1 MDQLKKL
8 SDHNWKVTIELG
20 TDSNG
25 KRIRKAKQGFRTK
38 DDAKKYAAEILAQHT
53 RGLTPSKNGDLLLS
67 SFITSWF
74 NDYKCQIISITTKND
89 YHYRINSHI
98 IPSLGSYKLKDL
110 NTLIVQDFYNK
121 LISEKKMKPT
131 SAKKVFDILNG
142 CLKYAIKLEYIY
154 KLPTNIEKQR
164 CKKPII
170 KYWDKKQIDF
180 FLNEIKGTYLYTPIF
195 LDVLT
200 GLRIAE
206 LCGLCWKN
214 INFKKCTLE
223 VSNQV
228 VQDKVKKEL
237 ILSSVLKTSTSSR
250 IISIPKVLVDHLEEI
265 KNSRNAKNNDFVILN
280 RNNCMCTP
288 RNLSMEFTK
297 KVSNYKKSLDDL
309 EEEFPD
315 RDFANYMQLTQIT
328 FHGIRHSHATLLIF
342 NGDNIKVVS
351 KRLGHSNIGITLN
364 TYMHVMKDMENNTAN
379 LLDNLF

>member
-67 SFITSWF
+67 SFIKSWF
-74 NDYKCQIISITTKND
+74 NDYKCQNISITTKSD
-89 YHYRINSHI
+89 YFYRINLHI
-98 IPSLGSYKLKDL
+98 IPALGSYKLKDL
-110 NTLIVQDFYNK
+110 NTLIIQDFYNK
-121 LISEKKMKPT
+121 LIIEKKMKPT

-154 KLPTNIEKQR
+154 KLPTNIEKQK

-180 FLNEIKGTYLYTPIF
+180 FLDEIKETYLYTPIF

-206 LCGLCWKN
+206 LCGLRWKD

-223 VSNQV
+223 VNNQV

-237 ILSSVLKTSTSSR
+237 ILSSVLKTSTSNR
-250 IISIPKVLVDHLEEI
+250 VISIPKVLVDHLEEI
-265 KNSRNAKNNDFVILN
+265 RNSRNAKNNDFVILN

-297 KVSNYKKSLDDL
+297 KVSKYEKSLEDL
-309 EEEFPD
+309 REEFPD
-315 RDFANYMQLTQIT
+315 RYVSNYMQLNQIT
-328 FHGIRHSHATLLIF
+328 FHGLRHSHATLLIF

-351 KRLGHSNIGITLN
+351 ERLGHTNISITLN
-364 TYMHVMKDMENNTAN
+364 TYMHVMKDMKNNTAK
-379 LLDNLF
+379 LLDSLF

>member
-1 MDQLKKL
+1 MNQLKKL
-8 SDHNWKVTIELG
+8 SYQNWKVTVELG
-20 TDSNG
+20 KDASG
-25 KRIRKAKQGFRTK
+25 KRIRKAKQGFRTQEA
-38 DDAKKYAAEILAQHT
+38 AKKYAAEILAQHT

-67 SFITSWF
+67 SFIVTWF
-74 NDYKCQIISITTKND
+74 NDYKCQNISITTKND
-89 YHYRINSHI
+89 YYYRINSHI
-98 IPSLGSYKLKDL
+98 IPALGAYKLKDL
-110 NTLIVQDFYNK
+110 NTLIIQDFYNK